1 MEQDKFRKS
10 YTCHRFS
17 EIFQCV
23 INRRRDT
30 HSYFFSKTIS
40 KSVLRMENLGQI
52 HHKHK
57 IYVEYFI
64 VTWPKGGKKISKK
77 NIIQVSINNYF

>member
-1 MEQDKFRKS
+1 
-10 YTCHRFS
+10 
-17 EIFQCV
+17 
-23 INRRRDT
+23 
-30 HSYFFSKTIS
+30 
-40 KSVLRMENLGQI
+40 MENLGQI